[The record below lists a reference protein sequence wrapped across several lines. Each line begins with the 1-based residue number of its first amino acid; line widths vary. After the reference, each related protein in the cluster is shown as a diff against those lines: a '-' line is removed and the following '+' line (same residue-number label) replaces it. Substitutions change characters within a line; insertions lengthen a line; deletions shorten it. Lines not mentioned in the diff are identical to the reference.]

1 MTDEPEKKGDTE
13 AKQPA
18 EGKAQPR
25 KGSFVKYVMFGGAGV
40 ALVAVAALVTLI
52 VLGNNHLQV
61 TDVPEESAPAEASD
75 AKTTLNVAADSMATE
90 DLNQSTIEMIRNQLA
105 FLDSEPALNEV
116 ESAHEGISVEDSIE
130 AANWLGKKTDALAK
144 KEKELNARRKKLEQ
158 LDKEV
163 TQKILQVEQAE
174 SARIASLAKL
184 YDGMEARAVAKL
196 MANLDDEAIVAILP
210 RMKIK
215 NASAV
220 LQLLPPQR
228 AAKLSKRM
236 ITIAEK

>member
-1 MTDEPEKKGDTE
+1 MTDEPEKKGDTQ
-13 AKQPA
+13 AKQPT
-18 EGKAQPR
+18 EGKAQPQ

-40 ALVAVAALVTLI
+40 ALVVVAALVTLI

-61 TDVPEESAPAEASD
+61 TDVPEESAPAETSD
-75 AKTTLNVAADSMATE
+75 AKANVNAATDSMATE

-116 ESAHEGISVEDSIE
+116 ESAHEGMSAEDSTE

-144 KEKELNARRKKLEQ
+144 KEKELNARQKKLEQ

-184 YDGMEARAVAKL
+184 YDGMEASAVAKL
-196 MANLDDEAIVAILP
+196 MANLDDEAIVAIMP